1 LVTAQVT
8 LTMVLLTG
16 AGLFGRTLRNLQ
28 NIDPGFSAEGVLLVD
43 LDDRRIP
50 VPTGLVHEIEH
61 LPGVTSASISTHT
74 PLNGWVWGEPA
85 VPAGQVIPERDNAYF
100 IGAGP
105 RFFQTMRIH
114 LLSGREFTDRDSA
127 ASPSVAVVNEAFAKR
142 HFPNLNPVGQHLSAN
157 VRGHRRDLEIVGVA
171 SNTNA
176 AGLRAAPPPTVYVVY
191 AQLTGDLPTTLAVRA
206 TGPLG
211 RVASALQ
218 QTLQSI
224 LPGEL
229 IEVHSLSAQ
238 VQATIVQERMMATL
252 AAGFGLLAL
261 TLACVGVYGLLA
273 YSVVQRTRE
282 IGIRMALGAQ
292 ATRVVRLVLHGAT
305 RLVLIGIVIGLPV
318 AWIASRWVESLL
330 FGLTA
335 TDPSTIGGVVLL
347 LTAASQIAA
356 YLPARRASRLDP
368 LTALRHE

>member
-1 LVTAQVT
+1 
-8 LTMVLLTG
+8 
-16 AGLFGRTLRNLQ
+16 
-28 NIDPGFSAEGVLLVD
+28 
-43 LDDRRIP
+43 
-50 VPTGLVHEIEH
+50 
-61 LPGVTSASISTHT
+61 
-74 PLNGWVWGEPA
+74 
-85 VPAGQVIPERDNAYF
+85 
-100 IGAGP
+100 
-105 RFFQTMRIH
+105 
-114 LLSGREFTDRDSA
+114 
-127 ASPSVAVVNEAFAKR
+127 
-142 HFPNLNPVGQHLSAN
+142 
-157 VRGHRRDLEIVGVA
+157 
-171 SNTNA
+171 
-176 AGLRAAPPPTVYVVY
+176 
-191 AQLTGDLPTTLAVRA
+191 
-206 TGPLG
+206 
-211 RVASALQ
+211 LQ

-292 ATRVVRLVLHGAT
+292 ATRVVTLVLHGAT